1 MLELTITNNDIDQL
15 ENEFGGKLS
24 FDTSRRDVLKNYDD
38 VQACPGSG
46 KTTLV
51 AVKLILLAKEW
62 TKSYQGICVL
72 THTNAAKDEILKWLQ
87 KHPSGH
93 RLITYPHF
101 VSTIQEFVNRFLGLP
116 YLRTDYEFKRFSE
129 SDEAN
134 TEVYRAESKGF
145 DINELC
151 RKLYRK
157 CNRAQYRDIKYFLS
171 STHYTDSALNIAF
184 YDQNGNL
191 KEFSAARGSSTYNC
205 LKDLKEYLNFSGVF
219 QFRDM
224 YAFAEKLLHDNPDVM
239 TSLRR
244 RFPFVFIDEM
254 QDTQKF
260 QDDLINQ
267 VFECGEVVIQ
277 RFGDS
282 DQAIFDGLGGEKP
295 NLSYNCAYLDSIIT
309 DSHRFGNDIACKI
322 NGLSYNKL
330 SNLGSC
336 RQQPEGNAPHT
347 IFLYDDQ
354 SIKQV
359 LPAFGQLATSLKED
373 QRRTVKA
380 VGGIGKEKPNGLTI
394 KHYWDGYDKSRASK
408 SFKADKLINIVKKCS
423 EHKHEN
429 VSDNYDLLLQGILD
443 LLRKANKKTKNRN
456 DKEVYYSKYSLIQ
469 ELKNVDRYDKFR
481 QLLTSWIMDGF
492 PSQSMWVQHM
502 EKLMDLFGLDGTMG
516 LDALDFIT
524 YADRLPPEQED
535 QLSITNSYQ
544 CDNGLEI
551 EVSTIHGVKGQT
563 HDATLIL
570 ETKYRSYWDI
580 KESLDFFI
588 DESKQR
594 PLEDHDH
601 PTKRTSIQ
609 ASFLK
614 KLYVATSRPRHLLCL
629 AIHKDH
635 ISHEQFEALNA
646 KGWSIASVYTKN
658 HI

>member
-24 FDTSRRDVLKNYDD
+24 FDTSRRDVLENYDD

-51 AVKLILLAKEW
+51 AAKLILLAKKW
-62 TKSYQGICVL
+62 KKPHQGICVL
-72 THTNAAKDEILKWLQ
+72 THTNAAKEEILKWLQ

-93 RLITYPHF
+93 KLLSYPHF
-101 VSTIQEFVNRFLGLP
+101 VGTIQEFINRFLGLP
-116 YLRTDYEFKRFSE
+116 YCKSRNWTVDHIDDDKCVETLGKKIKWGTKTFLQNKPNASLYDFKVYCEGNKLELNVPGFKKSSESCSYRDLYNNKILLMKNGLYYFSE
-129 SDEAN
+129 
-134 TEVYRAESKGF
+134 
-145 DINELC
+145 
-151 RKLYRK
+151 
-157 CNRAQYRDIKYFLS
+157 
-171 STHYTDSALNIAF
+171 
-184 YDQNGNL
+184 
-191 KEFSAARGSSTYNC
+191 
-205 LKDLKEYLNFSGVF
+205 
-219 QFRDM
+219 M
-224 YAFAEKLLHDNPDVM
+224 YSFTEKLLHDNPDVM

-254 QDTQKF
+254 QDTQQF

-267 VFECGEVVIQ
+267 IFGCDKVAMQ
-277 RFGDS
+277 RLGDP

-295 NLSYNCAYLDSIIT
+295 NVAFNCTPFSCIIA

-322 NGLSYNKL
+322 RGLSYNKL
-330 SNLGSC
+330 LDLGSC

-347 IFLYDDQ
+347 IFLFNDQ

-359 LPAFGQLATSLKED
+359 IPAFGQLAISLKED
-373 QRRTVKA
+373 QRKTVKA
-380 VGGIGKEKPNGLTI
+380 VGGIGKENPDGLTI
-394 KHYWDGYDKSRASK
+394 KHYWDGYDKRKAPK
-408 SFKADKLINIVKKCS
+408 SFRAARLINIVKKCS
-423 EHKHEN
+423 EHKPGN
-429 VSDNYDLLLQGILD
+429 VSDNYELLLQAILD

-456 DKEVYYSKYSLIQ
+456 DQEVHYSKYALTK
-469 ELKNVDRYDKFR
+469 ELKNDGRYENLR
-481 QLLTSWIMDGF
+481 RLLTSWIMDDF
-492 PSQSMWVQHM
+492 PSQDMWILHM
-502 EKLMDLFGLDGTMG
+502 ERLKVLLGLDDAMG
-516 LDALDFIT
+516 SDALDFIT
-524 YADRLPPEQED
+524 YDDHLPPDQED

-544 CDNGLEI
+544 CNNGLKI

-601 PTKRTSIQ
+601 PTQRTSIQ

-614 KLYVATSRPRHLLCL
+614 KLYVAASRPRHLLCL

-635 ISHEQFEALNA
+635 ISHEQIEALNA
-646 KGWSIASVYTKN
+646 KGWNIEQVENGGQSWTID
-658 HI
+658 